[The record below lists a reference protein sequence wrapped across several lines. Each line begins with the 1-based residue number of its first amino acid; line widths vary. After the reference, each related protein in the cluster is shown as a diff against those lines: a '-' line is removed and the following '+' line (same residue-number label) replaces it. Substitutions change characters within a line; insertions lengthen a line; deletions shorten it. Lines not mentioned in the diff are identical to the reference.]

1 MMKKSKK
8 KILNLL
14 FLCYN
19 KLVMKG
25 VFSMEE
31 KLTREEVLHVAD
43 LARISLTE
51 EEIKKYQVELKKL
64 LDDVEKINEV
74 KGYDDD
80 RLIACWENNT
90 ELRKDVPGSML
101 DPKEVVNNAPRHS
114 GNYIEVPV
122 VISEGEGA

>member
-1 MMKKSKK
+1 
-8 KILNLL
+8 
-14 FLCYN
+14 
-19 KLVMKG
+19 
-25 VFSMEE
+25 MEE
-31 KLTREEVLHVAD
+31 ILSKEEVLHVAD

-51 EEIKKYQVELKKL
+51 EEISKYQVQLKKL

-80 RLIACWENNT
+80 ILIACWENSA
-90 ELRKDVPGSML
+90 ELRKDESGEML
-101 DPKEVVNNAPRHS
+101 DPKVVVNNAPRHS

>member
-1 MMKKSKK
+1 
-8 KILNLL
+8 
-14 FLCYN
+14 
-19 KLVMKG
+19 
-25 VFSMEE
+25 MED

-51 EEIKKYQVELKKL
+51 EEISKYQIQLKKL
-64 LDDVEKINEV
+64 LNDVEKINEV

-80 RLIACWENNT
+80 ILIACWDNNT
-90 ELRKDVPGSML
+90 ELRKDEEGTML

-122 VISEGEGA
+122 VIGEGEGA